1 MTHVPE
7 DFKNIPT
14 QKMGQSAVFSSERA
28 RQRKKLTSVAS
39 TINYIPSKS
48 APFFPGVPLA
58 LRRHSVTKQNIK
70 WGEAHKA
77 DVVVLRTSD
86 ALKNTGSDYTTYKKF
101 RALNQAKSTQIRV
114 PTGRTDIAGHRPR
127 LIGSAGWKSRT
138 EDQGYPPNQ
147 PAENDG
153 DS

>member
-28 RQRKKLTSVAS
+28 RQRKILTNVGATTSYVPRA
-39 TINYIPSKS
+39 P

-58 LRRHSVTKQNIK
+58 LQRHSVRKQNIK
-70 WGEAHKA
+70 WGEAYQQ

-86 ALKNTGSDYTTYKKF
+86 VGKSTGSDHANYKKL
-101 RALNQAKSTQIRV
+101 RALNQSKSTQIRV
-114 PTGRTDIAGHRPR
+114 PTGRTDIAGHRAR
-127 LIGSAGWKSRT
+127 LIGNGGWKSRT
-138 EDQGYPPNQ
+138 EDQGYPPNE
-147 PAENDG
+147 PAGYDG
-153 DS
+153 N